1 MFLTGA
7 FVLGEVLTLLPGLV
21 VIGVLACLA
30 SGGLWFMVKKGRGRT
45 ILVLLFFFAAG
56 ILRMRVVTEQFEEPS
71 LVETVDLF
79 PMGTAEGV
87 KAEGTVEEISRKSGN
102 DLIRLGKCRVYTKD
116 GAKEAGQILLYM
128 DSEVL
133 DSNPGLLKIGSSIR
147 CYGELSEFGQPRN
160 PGEFDSR
167 TYYRGLKIR
176 YRMFGTQLMLLNS
189 SYSPWRDAVY
199 RVKSHLSSV
208 LERISEPEDLGI
220 FQAALLGE
228 KENLA
233 PEVRKLYQKNGI
245 AHLLAISGLHIAL
258 IGAGIYR
265 LFRLCGMSFSCS
277 GLLSGLWII
286 SYGMAVGGSSSVV
299 RSVIMLLLMM
309 LAEYLGRTYDLL
321 SAASLAALL
330 LLYDSPW
337 LLFSA
342 GFQLSFGAVFAIGI
356 PGKWLNEQFKTQNP
370 WVSALCVGAAIQW
383 VTYPVIRYHYFEYP
397 VYSILLNLSVIPLM
411 TYVVCSGAAGMVLGC
426 IWLKAGHMALGSG
439 HYILRLYESICRMA
453 AGFPGS
459 SVVLGRPKLWQIG
472 LYYSL
477 MAVVFLLIK
486 RGQEK
491 KLPLKRMILPA
502 ALCFAV
508 SILSLGKLPFNGMRI
523 TFVDVGQGDGILM
536 EYEDLVV
543 LVDGGSSSQKKLG
556 EYTLEPFLKSRG
568 ISRIDYAFVTHGDM
582 DHMSGIRYL
591 LEEDRGISIDHL
603 MLPYHREE
611 DENCGELEQFQLR
624 RGGTVCDV
632 KRYDCLKEGELSIQC
647 VYPGVDDIPSD
658 ANEESL
664 VLEVE
669 LGAFRLVLTGD
680 MSGGGEAELLEY
692 GIAPATVLK
701 AAHHGSRFSNT
712 AEFLDRLKPSWTVI
726 SYGEGNR
733 YGHPHQ
739 EVLERLNEKHSRIY
753 ETAVNGAVTV
763 WTDGNRVVWNTWI
776 P

>member
-21 VIGVLACLA
+21 VIGVLALLA
-30 SGGLWFMVKKGRGRT
+30 SGGLWFMVKKSRVRT
-45 ILVLLFFFAAG
+45 VLVLLFFFAAG
-56 ILRMRVVTEQFEEPS
+56 SVRMKVVTEQFEDPS
-71 LVETVDLF
+71 LLETLS
-79 PMGTAEGV
+79 GAEAEAVGV
-87 KAEGTVEEISRKSGN
+87 VEEISRKSGN
-102 DLIRLGKCRVYTKD
+102 DLIRIGNCRVYTKD
-116 GAKEAGQILLYM
+116 GIKEAGQILLYM
-128 DSEVL
+128 DSEFIDGSTGPL
-133 DSNPGLLKIGSSIR
+133 RIGSSIR

-160 PGEFDSR
+160 PGEFDARS
-167 TYYRGLKIR
+167 YYRGLKIR
-176 YRMFGTQLMLLNS
+176 YRMFGTWLEPEKG
-189 SYSPWRDAVY
+189 SYSPLKDAIY
-199 RVKSHLSSV
+199 RVKSHLSGI
-208 LERISEPEDLGI
+208 LEQISGPEDLGI

-233 PEVRKLYQKNGI
+233 PEIRNLYQKNGI

-265 LFRLCGMSFSCS
+265 LLRLWGMGFSGA
-277 GLLSGLWII
+277 GLLAGVWII
-286 SYGMAVGGSSSVV
+286 SYGMAVGGSASVV

-330 LLYDSPW
+330 LLFDSPW

-356 PGKWLNEQFKTQNP
+356 PGKWLDGQHKTQNP
-370 WVSALCVGAAIQW
+370 WISALCVGAAIQW

-397 VYSILLNLSVIPLM
+397 VYSILLNLLVIPLM
-411 TYVVCSGAAGMVLGC
+411 TYVVCSGAAGVLLGC
-426 IWLKAGHMALGSG
+426 IWLKAGHMALGPG
-439 HYILRLYESICRMA
+439 HYILRFYEAVCRTAASLPGNSIV
-453 AGFPGS
+453 P
-459 SVVLGRPKLWQIG
+459 GRPELWQIG
-472 LYYSL
+472 LYYSV
-477 MAVVFLLIK
+477 MAAVFLLIK
-486 RGQEK
+486 REQQKRGSV
-491 KLPLKRMILPA
+491 KRMILP
-502 ALCFAV
+502 LFICLVISVV
-508 SILSLGKLPFNGMRI
+508 SLWKLPLKGLRI

-556 EYTLEPFLKSRG
+556 EYTLEPFLKSKG

-582 DHMSGIRYL
+582 DHVSGIRYL
-591 LEEDRGISIDHL
+591 LEEDRGIPIDNL

-611 DENCGELEQFQLR
+611 DDNCGELELLQLR
-624 RGGTVCDV
+624 RGGTVRDV
-632 KRYDCLKEGELSIQC
+632 KRSDRLTEGEMVIQC
-647 VYPGVDDIPSD
+647 VYPGAEDIPSD

-680 MSGGGEAELLEY
+680 MSGVGEAKLLEY

-712 AEFLDRLKPSWTVI
+712 PEFLDRLKPSWTVI

-763 WTDGNRVVWNTWI
+763 WTDGNRVVWDTWL